1 MLLASFNF
9 RSWPVPLWY
18 TQGTPCL
25 FVCHIPRGM
34 TTFRVEWPHSA
45 WNDHFPRGMTTFRVE
60 WSYSTWNDH
69 IPRGM
74 ITFWPHSAW
83 NDHIPWPHSAWND
96 HIPRGI
102 TTFRVEWPH
111 SAWNNHIPLGM
122 TTFRVEW
129 SHSAWNDHGCATSK
143 LVCKQNSLHFHSFS
157 VGILF
162 NSGEFKKRIQ
172 DVATYFI
179 ISKRGISCF
188 D

>member
-34 TTFRVEWPHSA
+34 I
-45 WNDHFPRGMTTFRVE
+45 TFRVE
-60 WSYSTWNDH
+60 WSHSTWNDH

-74 ITFWPHSAW
+74 IIFHVEWPHSAW
-83 NDHIPWPHSAWND
+83 NDHILTTFRVEWSHSM
-96 HIPRGI
+96 